1 MMVEE
6 DMEVVA
12 VEVLQSSQD
21 LSNSAEVP
29 GDQMH
34 MGVTSVCSLSVMM
47 RAESCSEGYIFH
59 ERRQ

>member
-12 VEVLQSSQD
+12 VEKLQSSQD
-21 LSNSAEVP
+21 LSKSDEVP

-34 MGVTSVCSLSVMM
+34 MGVASLCSFWSVMM
-47 RAESCSEGYIFH
+47 RAESC
-59 ERRQ
+59 

>member
-6 DMEVVA
+6 DMEVVP
-12 VEVLQSSQD
+12 VEMLQSSQD

-34 MGVTSVCSLSVMM
+34 MVVISVCSLSVMT
-47 RAESCSEGYIFH
+47 RAESCSEGCIFH